1 MAKIRAKHYQTGEI
15 REFSE
20 LIFKN
25 IPSIS
30 LMGGEVYRNGGWIQI
45 PGEEN
50 TPEAALIAEKK
61 AAEKAA
67 EDAAKQTQLK
77 QAAAKDLIASVEA
90 KIKKG
95 VSDFNFNTELKPYL
109 EAKGWTAELGT
120 KSTSEVV
127 KELKIRVV

>member
-20 LIFKN
+20 MIFKN

-30 LMGGEVYRNGGWIQI
+30 HMGGEVHRNGGWIQI
-45 PGEEN
+45 ASAEN
-50 TPEAALIAEKK
+50 TPEAALIAEKN

-67 EDAAKQTQLK
+67 ADAAKQVQLK

-109 EAKGWTAELGT
+109 EAKGWAAELGT
-120 KSTSEVV
+120 KNTSEIV
-127 KELKIRVV
+127 KELKNRVV

>member
-20 LIFKN
+20 MIFKN

-30 LMGGEVYRNGGWIQI
+30 LMGGEVHRNGGWIQI
-45 PGEEN
+45 ASAEN
-50 TPEAALIAEKK
+50 TPEAALIAEKN

-67 EDAAKQTQLK
+67 ADAAKQVQLK

-109 EAKGWTAELGT
+109 EAKGWAAELGT
-120 KSTSEVV
+120 KNTSEIV